1 MRNMIKLMSPM
12 DAQEFVNIASAYDY
26 DIDLKSGVVYIDAKS
41 ILGVLTYGLKRELE
55 VLVHSDEAGG
65 FTRRIRKFA
74 SVSA

>member
-1 MRNMIKLMSPM
+1 MRNIVKLMSPQ

-55 VLVHSDEAGG
+55 VLCHSEETGA
-65 FTRRIRKFA
+65 FRRRIKKFSCMGA
-74 SVSA
+74 